1 MTIGKIDVSADEVNG
16 MGVVRVGVSCLHI
29 SSALLALKMDITLP
43 SCQYR
48 DSLANQVQ
56 NVTHYGRCLGLS
68 TAGHFPASRLSAFAY
83 LTQKSLSQAVVQSF
97 PMIVQVRYEESVQ
110 YIISEVKHRDCK

>member
-1 MTIGKIDVSADEVNG
+1 MTIGKIDVSADGVNG
-16 MGVVRVGVSCLHI
+16 MGVERVDVSCLHV
-29 SSALLALKMDITLP
+29 SSTFLALKKTTLP

-48 DSLANQVQ
+48 GSPASQLQ
-56 NVTHYGRCLGLS
+56 NVPHFGCYLGLS

-83 LTQKSLSQAVVQSF
+83 LTRKSPSQVVVQSF
-97 PMIVQVRYEESVQ
+97 AMIVPVRYEESVQ

>member
-1 MTIGKIDVSADEVNG
+1 VTIGKIDVSADGVNG
-16 MGVVRVGVSCLHI
+16 MGVERIGVSCLHV
-29 SSALLALKMDITLP
+29 SSALKALKYTLP

-48 DSLANQVQ
+48 DSLASQVQ
-56 NVTHYGRCLGLS
+56 NVPHYGRCLGLS

-83 LTQKSLSQAVVQSF
+83 LTQKSLSQAVARSF
-97 PMIVQVRYEESVQ
+97 AAIVLVRYEESIQ